1 MSRKLNFSAGPCAI
15 PVEVLEEMRENIVD
29 YQGNG
34 ISLAEVSHRHKL
46 YDDVHNEAISLM
58 KELLQVPDNYSV
70 LFLGGGATL
79 AFTMIP
85 MNFLT
90 EGKTADY
97 INSGTW
103 ANGAIKDAKKV
114 GKVNV
119 LFDGKDSGY
128 STLPSVSSIK
138 TSANSAYFHFTSNE
152 TIGGIQ
158 WKDWPELNE
167 TPVICDMSSD
177 IMSRELSVD
186 KFAMIYGGVQKNLG
200 PAGAAFMIIRN
211 DLLERSPENLTA
223 YLNYK
228 SHAEKNAMYNTPP
241 VFTIWGVKLFLE
253 WVKKNGGV
261 SAMEK
266 MADKK
271 SKLIYDVLDD
281 GDNFYRSPV
290 DSNFRSTM
298 NIVFRLPSEDLEA
311 KFVKEA
317 SAEGMMFLKGHRSVG
332 GCRASIYNGVP
343 ESSVVVLTDF
353 MKEFSRKNG

>member
-15 PVEVLEEMRENIVD
+15 PVEVLEEMKENMLD
-29 YQGNG
+29 YRGNG

-58 KELLQVPDNYSV
+58 KELLQVPDNYSI
-70 LFLGGGATL
+70 LFLGGGGTL

-85 MNFLT
+85 MNFLSQ
-90 EGKTADY
+90 GKTADY
-97 INSGTW
+97 VNSGAW
-103 ANGAIKDAKKV
+103 AKKALEDAQKV

-119 LFDGKDSGY
+119 VFDGKDSGY
-128 STLPSVSSIK
+128 STLPPASSMRA
-138 TSANSAYFHFTSNE
+138 SDDSAYFHFTSNE

-158 WKDWPELNE
+158 WKEWPELGD
-167 TPVICDMSSD
+167 TPLICDMSSD

-211 DLLERSPENLTA
+211 DLLERSPDKLTA

-228 SHAEKNAMYNTPP
+228 THAEKNAMYNTPP

-253 WVKKNGGV
+253 WVKRNGGV
-261 SAMEK
+261 PGMEK
-266 MADKK
+266 IADRK
-271 SKLIYDVLDD
+271 SKLIYNILDS

-290 DSNFRSTM
+290 DANFRSTM
-298 NIVFRLPSEDLEA
+298 NVVFRLPSEDLEA

-317 SAEGMMFLKGHRSVG
+317 EAEGMMFLKGHRSVG

-343 ESSVVVLTDF
+343 EADVEALTAF

>member
-15 PVEVLEEMRENIVD
+15 PLEVLNEMQENFAD

-58 KELLQVPDNYSV
+58 KELLKVPDNYSI
-70 LFLGGGATL
+70 LFLGGGGTL

-85 MNFLT
+85 MNFLG

-97 INSGTW
+97 VNSGTW
-103 ANGAIKDAKKV
+103 AKKAIDDAKKV
-114 GKVNV
+114 GNVNV
-119 LFDGKDSGY
+119 VFDGKDSAY
-128 STLPSVSSIK
+128 STLPAASSMK
-138 TSANSAYFHFTSNE
+138 ASDGSAYFHFTSNE

-158 WKDWPELNE
+158 WKDWPEVGD

-177 IMSRELSVD
+177 IMSRELPID

-211 DLLERSPENLTA
+211 DLLERSPDSLTA

-228 SHAEKNAMYNTPP
+228 THAEKNAMYNTPP
-241 VFTIWGVKLFLE
+241 VFTIWGVKVFLE
-253 WVKKNGGV
+253 WVKRNGGV
-261 SAMEK
+261 AGMEQL
-266 MADKK
+266 ADKK
-271 SKLIYDVLDD
+271 SKLIYDVLD
-281 GDNFYRSPV
+281 GDDFYKSPV
-290 DSNFRSTM
+290 DPAFRSTM
-298 NIVFRLPSEDLEA
+298 NIVFRLPSEELEA
-311 KFVKEA
+311 QFVKEA
-317 SAEGMMFLKGHRSVG
+317 AAEGMMFLKGHRSVG

-343 ESSVVVLTDF
+343 ESAVFTLTDF
-353 MKEFSRKNG
+353 MKDFSRKNG

>member
-15 PVEVLEEMRENIVD
+15 PLEVLEEMKTNMVD

-46 YDDVHNEAISLM
+46 YDDVHNEAISLL
-58 KELLQVPDNYSV
+58 KELLKVPDNYSI
-70 LFLGGGATL
+70 LFLGGGGTL

-85 MNFLT
+85 MNFLID
-90 EGKTADY
+90 GKTADY
-97 INSGTW
+97 VNSGAW
-103 ANGAIKDAKKV
+103 AKKAIGDAKKV

-119 LFDGKDSGY
+119 VYDGKDNGY
-128 STLPSVSSIK
+128 SSLPAASSVK
-138 TSANSAYFHFTSNE
+138 TSADSSYFHFTSNE

-158 WKDWPELNE
+158 WKDWPEAGDVPL
-167 TPVICDMSSD
+167 ICDMSSD
-177 IMSRELSVD
+177 IMSRELPVD

-211 DLLERSPENLTA
+211 DLLERSPDNLTA

-228 SHAEKNAMYNTPP
+228 IHAEKNAMYNTPP

-253 WVKKNGGV
+253 WVKRNGGV
-261 SAMEK
+261 PAMEK
-266 MADKK
+266 LADRK
-271 SKLIYDVLDD
+271 SKLIYNVLDSD
-281 GDNFYRSPV
+281 DFYRSPV
-290 DSNFRSTM
+290 DSSFRSTM
-298 NIVFRLPSEDLEA
+298 NVVFRLPSEDLEA
-311 KFVKEA
+311 QFVKEA
-317 SAEGMMFLKGHRSVG
+317 EAEGMMFLKGHRSVG

-343 ESSVVVLTDF
+343 ESDVVALTDF